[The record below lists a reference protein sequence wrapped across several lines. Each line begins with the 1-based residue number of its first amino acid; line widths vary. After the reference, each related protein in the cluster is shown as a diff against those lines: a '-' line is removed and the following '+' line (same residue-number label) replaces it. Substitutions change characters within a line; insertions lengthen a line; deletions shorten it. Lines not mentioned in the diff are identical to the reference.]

1 MHLARHVECEKSEA
15 CERYYLQLLLE
26 AVSLREL
33 CPLGKL
39 WLISKVQRVRKI
51 TYLEPVV

>member
-39 WLISKVQRVRKI
+39 C
-51 TYLEPVV
+51 VVSEV